1 MKTLAFLGLILASAV
16 GCSSSDKTDEPVV
29 DTGVAAEETGATDT
43 GADETAPADTAPATL
58 TPPVL
63 DQLMKMAGALHV
75 MWTNKQ
81 TCDSVLIE
89 RKDDATDWK
98 QIFSVKGTFDNKMDN
113 GATADTNY
121 TYRLRCK
128 VGEAMS
134 AYSNELTKN
143 PTK

>member
-1 MKTLAFLGLILASAV
+1 MKTHAFLGLCFASV
-16 GCSSSDKTDEPVV
+16 LGCSSSDKTAEPAV
-29 DTGVAAEETGATDT
+29 DTGVAAEDTGATDSGT
-43 GADETAPADTAPATL
+43 DETAADAAPATL

-63 DQLMKMAGALHV
+63 DQLMKMAGALHI

-89 RKDDATDWK
+89 RKDDAADWK
-98 QIFSVKGTFDNKMDN
+98 QIFTVKGTFDNKMDSS
-113 GATADTNY
+113 ATVDTNY

-128 VGEAMS
+128 VGDAMS